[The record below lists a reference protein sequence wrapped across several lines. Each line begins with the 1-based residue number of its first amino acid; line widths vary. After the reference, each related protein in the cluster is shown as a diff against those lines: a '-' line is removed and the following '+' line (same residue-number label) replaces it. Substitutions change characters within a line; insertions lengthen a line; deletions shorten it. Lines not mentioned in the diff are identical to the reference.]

1 MLKAFLI
8 LVAAQLAGTGLH
20 LTFHLPLPGP
30 VIGLFLLAL
39 LLAVRP
45 AGQSRSMDQV
55 AGGLLRHMGLLFVP
69 AGVGLIDHL
78 DLLRA
83 ETLPLLAGLVG
94 STLLSLAG
102 TALVMEWHG
111 KFTARVSGADDVRH
125 HPAH

>member
-8 LVAAQLAGTGLH
+8 LIAAQLAGTGLQIAG
-20 LTFHLPLPGP
+20 HLPLPGP

-39 LLAVRP
+39 PLAARP
-45 AGQSRSMDQV
+45 GWWPRGLSPV
-55 AGGLLRHMGLLFVP
+55 ASGLLRHMGLLFVP

-83 ETLPLLAGLVG
+83 QALPLAGGLVG
-94 STLLSLAG
+94 STLLTLVV

-111 KFTARVSGADDVRH
+111 KLSVRIPGGRPVHPPAR
-125 HPAH
+125 

>member
-1 MLKAFLI
+1 VLKAFLI
-8 LVAAQLAGTGLH
+8 LIAVQLVGTGLQIAV
-20 LTFHLPLPGP
+20 LPLPGP

-45 AGQSRSMDQV
+45 VWRPTALDKV

-78 DLLRA
+78 DLLR
-83 ETLPLLAGLVG
+83 TQTVPLLVGLVG
-94 STLLSLAG
+94 STLLALVV

-111 KFTARVSGADDVRH
+111 KRTAPIPDGHHVR
-125 HPAH
+125 

>member
-8 LVAAQLAGTGLH
+8 LVAAQLVGTGLQLAGH
-20 LTFHLPLPGP
+20 LSLPGP

-45 AGQSRSMDQV
+45 AWQSRGLDQV

-78 DLLRA
+78 DLLRT
-83 ETLPLLAGLVG
+83 ETVPLLAGLAG

-111 KFTARVSGADDVRH
+111 KFTARVSRGTDVRH
-125 HPAH
+125 NPAH